1 MKICFCS
8 YVDDGK
14 ETALSDNNKQLQNVI
29 ENYKGKY
36 KEREKKKSDIAKIQD
51 NKSKQEL
58 RLREIDDNINLL
70 KTQKE
75 VQQIDVEISQQ
86 EKDFANFGNYDEL
99 MVKRSTLQEQLD
111 KLRKSKAEI
120 EGRKKGFEDEVRRC
134 QRDLGLYFSTI
145 SFVFF
150 VLQGSLYRFKFT
162 KSF

>member
-1 MKICFCS
+1 M
-8 YVDDGK
+8 
-14 ETALSDNNKQLQNVI
+14 
-29 ENYKGKY
+29 
-36 KEREKKKSDIAKIQD
+36 
-51 NKSKQEL
+51 
-58 RLREIDDNINLL
+58 
-70 KTQKE
+70 
-75 VQQIDVEISQQ
+75 EISQQ

>member
-1 MKICFCS
+1 M
-8 YVDDGK
+8 DAGK
-14 ETALSDNNKQLQNVI
+14 ETALSDNKKQLQNVT
-29 ENYKGKY
+29 ENYKDKY

-75 VQQIDVEISQQ
+75 IQQIDVEISQQ
-86 EKDFANFGNYDEL
+86 EKDFAAFGNYDEL
-99 MVKRSTLQEQLD
+99 MLKRSTLQQQLD

-134 QRDLGLYFSTI
+134 QRDLGLHFSTI
-145 SFVFF
+145 SFFF
-150 VLQGSLYRFKFT
+150 FILKGSFCRFKFT
-162 KSF
+162 KS